1 MLHLLLATIPTRKR
15 SCERLLA
22 EVAKQTRVPN
32 VVHLVLDGYGK
43 VEPAPQSPPTLQPYV
58 WEWRWDQPG
67 VFVGP
72 GGRWGLTQCEPVEPD
87 HTVVVLDDDVVIG
100 GAPRLIEMLADAVDE
115 NYAAGIQGV
124 TKSGRRISS
133 ELQAHE
139 DLICAG
145 ACGFA
150 LRAQHLA
157 GLAEL
162 AQEVKEKGG
171 GEILKPLGDDEAL
184 VCANLWRR
192 GVGIRHVAVANVT
205 TAPGTQKGSQSQ
217 LRCQAETWDHQ
228 RHVIAKATGWPWPIK
243 EVPPPKGAKLAPT
256 SAVSTERM
264 SRR

>member
-1 MLHLLLATIPTRKR
+1 MLHLLLATIPRRKR

-22 EVAKQTRVPN
+22 EVAKQTRVPDL
-32 VVHLVLDGYGK
+32 VHLVLDGYDK
-43 VEPAPQSPPTLQPYV
+43 IEPAPQAAELLWRV
-58 WEWRWDQPG
+58 WEWRWARPG

-72 GGRWGLTQCEPVEPD
+72 GGRWGLTQCEPIEPD
-87 HTVVVLDDDVVIG
+87 HTIVVLDDDVVIG
-100 GAPRLIEMLADAVDE
+100 NAPRLIETLVNAVDATH
-115 NYAAGIQGV
+115 AAGIQGV
-124 TKSGRRISS
+124 TKGGRRVSS

-150 LRAQHLA
+150 LRAQQLA

-162 AQEVKEKGG
+162 AQEVKEKSGV
-171 GEILKPLGDDEAL
+171 EILKPLGDDEAL

-192 GVGIRHVAVANVT
+192 GIDIRHVTVANVT
-205 TAPGTQKGSQSQ
+205 TAPGTQKDSQSQ

-243 EVPPPKGAKLAPT
+243 ETLPTKGAKPAP
-256 SAVSTERM
+256 VSTERM